1 MQIILFN
8 KPYRVLSQFSRN
20 GSSTKNEH
28 LNDGEPDALRQTLAD
43 YIDRPDY
50 YPAGRLDFLSE
61 GLLLLTDNG
70 QLQHRISAPE
80 KKLPKS
86 YWVQGEG
93 SPSPSALRE
102 LAGGVMLR
110 DGLTHPAQ
118 LAPLMQ
124 APPLWRREPPLATH
138 REASSQWLGIT
149 LREGKNRQIRRML
162 ASVGHPVLR
171 LVRHRIGHW
180 QLGDLQPGQSRLANI
195 HLPRSNNAR
204 RAGQAQKKG

>member
-1 MQIILFN
+1 M
-8 KPYRVLSQFSRN
+8 
-20 GSSTKNEH
+20 
-28 LNDGEPDALRQTLAD
+28 RQTLAD

-70 QLQHRISAPE
+70 LLQHRISAPE
-80 KKLPKS
+80 KKLAKS
-86 YWVQGEG
+86 YWVQVEG
-93 SPSPSALRE
+93 NPSPGALRE
-102 LAGGVMLR
+102 LADGVMLR
-110 DGLTHPAQ
+110 DGLTRPAQ
-118 LAPLMQ
+118 ITALTQP
-124 APPLWRREPPLATH
+124 PPLWQREPPLPTH
-138 REASSQWLGIT
+138 RETNSQWLEVT
-149 LREGKNRQIRRML
+149 LHEGKNRQIRRML